1 MIRYFSMLLFAV
13 ITLTVNA
20 QIFQSMQAVEQRKLI
35 SAFNAISNFYVDS
48 TDNKKLVET
57 AITSMLKELD
67 PHSSYIPKEEVE
79 RVNEPLEGSFE
90 GIGIQFQIIEDTLL
104 VIQTIAGT
112 PADKVGVLPGDKMI
126 YINDELIAGVKIQN
140 SDVMKKLRG
149 PRGSEVTVKIHRNG
163 NAELMIFKIIRDK
176 IPIYS
181 VDATYMINKET
192 GYIKINNF
200 GSTTVDE
207 FKKSFTELKKKGMK
221 NLILSLQ
228 GNGGGFLNAAVELAD
243 EFLGRDKLVVYTQ
256 GIKQPKKVSNAT
268 GVGNFEKGKLIIL
281 VDEYSASASEI
292 VAGAVQDWDRGVVI
306 GRRTF
311 GKGLVQG
318 QLPLPDGSMLRLT
331 TARYFTP
338 SGRYIQK
345 PYKNRTD
352 KYERDIQNRIKNGEL
367 FHADSI
373 HFPDSL
379 KYETLTLKRAVY
391 GGGGIMPDV
400 FVPADT
406 TKYTEYHR
414 NLVSRGVLNNVV
426 ARYVNNNRDM
436 LKKAYPTFDR
446 FNKKFET
453 DSELIEKLVTAGEK
467 EKIVR
472 NEEQLKISEPLMK
485 LQIKALIARD
495 LWNMNSYYRIIDTEN
510 ESLQRAI
517 ELLNTNGA
525 YEKILS
531 SPTTLTFVRR

>member
-1 MIRYFSMLLFAV
+1 MNRYFISLILF
-13 ITLTVNA
+13 TLSLSLNA
-20 QIFQSMQAVEQRKLI
+20 QFFQSFNPVEQRKLM

-48 TDNKKLVET
+48 TDNNKLVET

-79 RVNEPLEGSFE
+79 SVNEPLEGSFE

-104 VIQTIAGT
+104 VIQTIAGC
-112 PADKVGVLPGDKMI
+112 PAEKVGVLPGDKMI
-126 YINDELIAGVKIQN
+126 FINEELIAGVKIQN
-140 SDVMKKLRG
+140 SDIMKKLRG
-149 PRGSEVTVKIHRNG
+149 PKGSEVTVKILRNG
-163 NAELMIFKIIRDK
+163 KSELMIFKVIRDK
-176 IPIYS
+176 IPVHS
-181 VDATYMINKET
+181 VDATYMIDKTT

-228 GNGGGFLNAAVELAD
+228 GNGGGYLNAAIELSD

-292 VAGAVQDWDRGVVI
+292 VSGAVQDWDRGVIV

-318 QLPLPDGSMLRLT
+318 QIPLPDGSLLRLT
-331 TARYFTP
+331 TARYYTP
-338 SGRYIQK
+338 SGRCIQK
-345 PYKNRTD
+345 PYKNRAD
-352 KYERDIQNRIKNGEL
+352 KYERDIQTRVKNGEL

-379 KYETLTLKRAVY
+379 KYETLTLKRTVY

-400 FVPADT
+400 FVPIDT

-414 NLVSRGVLNNVV
+414 NLVSRGVLNGVV
-426 ARYVNNNRDM
+426 ARYVNNYRDS
-436 LKKAYPTFDR
+436 LKKEFSTFEKYS
-446 FNKKFET
+446 KKFFVNE
-453 DSELIEKLVTAGEK
+453 SIIAKIIAAGEK
-467 EKIVR
+467 EKISLHQ
-472 NEEQLKISEPLMK
+472 EQLKISEPLLK

-495 LWNMNSYYRIIDTEN
+495 LWDMNSYYKIIDTEN

-517 ELLNTNGA
+517 EIMNTPGA
-525 YEKILS
+525 YERILK
-531 SPTTLTFVRR
+531 